1 MWSEEIIKR
10 NSHVRTEYVIY
21 GKQDDVHTFFIF
33 VLNLIKGNELP
44 FTSEKD
50 KKNYKRF
57 IMCLE
62 RGSVN
67 YAAVVDQSGLVT
79 MTLDTENYPEHE
91 VLDNIISVAVGHKL
105 GYFYDSK
112 NVRDGDYRTNDVNH
126 IFFNGGYVW
135 DYMDELYSGLNECEA
150 ISLANSE
157 FNEAFTSVDEANR
170 FARENI
176 GRNVIF
182 RYRTE
187 DDAAGLNENIK
198 GVNCRNPRKTGRR
211 SIDI

>member
-1 MWSEEIIKR
+1 MWNKEIIKR

-21 GKQDDVHTFFIF
+21 GKQEDVHTFYIF
-33 VLNLIKGNELP
+33 VLNLIKGSQLP

-50 KKNYKRF
+50 KENYKRF
-57 IMCLE
+57 IMCLD

-67 YAAVVDQSGLVT
+67 YAVVVDQSGLVT
-79 MTLDTENYPEHE
+79 MVIDTENYPEYK
-91 VLDNIISVAVGHKL
+91 VLDNIISAAVGHKL

-112 NVRDGDYRTNDVNH
+112 NIRDGDYRTNDVNH
-126 IFFNGGYVW
+126 IFFYGGYVW
-135 DYMDELYSGLNECEA
+135 DYMDELYSGLDECEA
-150 ISLANSE
+150 IFLANNE

-182 RYRTE
+182 RYKVEDSTKDCTE
-187 DDAAGLNENIK
+187 
-198 GVNCRNPRKTGRR
+198 TGMCN
-211 SIDI
+211 

>member
-1 MWSEEIIKR
+1 MWNKEIIKR

-21 GKQDDVHTFFIF
+21 GRQEDVHTFYIF
-33 VLNLIKGNELP
+33 VLNLIKGSQLP

-50 KKNYKRF
+50 KENYKRF
-57 IMCLE
+57 IMCLD

-67 YAAVVDQSGLVT
+67 YAVVVNQSGLVT
-79 MTLDTENYPEHE
+79 MALDTENHPEHE
-91 VLDNIISVAVGHKL
+91 VLDNIISAAVGHKL

-112 NVRDGDYRTNDVNH
+112 NIRDGDYRTNDVNH

-135 DYMDELYSGLNECEA
+135 DYMDELYSGFDECEA
-150 ISLANSE
+150 IFLANNE
-157 FNEAFTSVDEANR
+157 FNEAFTSVNEANR

-182 RYRTE
+182 RYKVEDSTKDCTE
-187 DDAAGLNENIK
+187 
-198 GVNCRNPRKTGRR
+198 TGMCN
-211 SIDI
+211 

>member
-1 MWSEEIIKR
+1 MWNKEIIKR

-21 GKQDDVHTFFIF
+21 GGQEDVHTFYIF
-33 VLNLIKGNELP
+33 VLNLIKGSQLP

-50 KKNYKRF
+50 KENYKRF
-57 IMCLE
+57 IMCLD

-67 YAAVVDQSGLVT
+67 YAVVVDQSGLVT
-79 MTLDTENYPEHE
+79 MALDTENYPEHE
-91 VLDNIISVAVGHKL
+91 VLDNIISAAVGHKL

-112 NVRDGDYRTNDVNH
+112 NIRDGDYRTNDVNH

-135 DYMDELYSGLNECEA
+135 DYMDELYSGFDECEA
-150 ISLANSE
+150 IFLANSE

-182 RYRTE
+182 RYKVEDSTKDCTE
-187 DDAAGLNENIK
+187 
-198 GVNCRNPRKTGRR
+198 TGMCN
-211 SIDI
+211 

>member
-1 MWSEEIIKR
+1 MWNKEIIKR

-21 GKQDDVHTFFIF
+21 GRQEDVHTFYIF
-33 VLNLIKGNELP
+33 VLNLIKGSQLP

-50 KKNYKRF
+50 KENYKRF
-57 IMCLE
+57 IMCLD

-67 YAAVVDQSGLVT
+67 YAVVVDQSGLVT
-79 MTLDTENYPEHE
+79 MALDTENYPEHE
-91 VLDNIISVAVGHKL
+91 VLDNIISAAVGHKL

-112 NVRDGDYRTNDVNH
+112 NIRDGDYRTNDVNH
-126 IFFNGGYVW
+126 IFFYGGYVW
-135 DYMDELYSGLNECEA
+135 DYMDELYSGLDECEA
-150 ISLANSE
+150 IFLANNE

-182 RYRTE
+182 RYKVEDSTKDCTE
-187 DDAAGLNENIK
+187 
-198 GVNCRNPRKTGRR
+198 TGMCN
-211 SIDI
+211 

>member
-1 MWSEEIIKR
+1 MWNKEIIKR

-21 GKQDDVHTFFIF
+21 GRQEDVHTFYIF
-33 VLNLIKGNELP
+33 VLNLIKGSQLP

-50 KKNYKRF
+50 KENYKRF
-57 IMCLE
+57 IMCLD

-67 YAAVVDQSGLVT
+67 YAVVVDQSGLVT
-79 MTLDTENYPEHE
+79 MALDTENYPEHE
-91 VLDNIISVAVGHKL
+91 VLDNIISAAVGHKL

-112 NVRDGDYRTNDVNH
+112 NIRDGDYRTNDVNH
-126 IFFNGGYVW
+126 IFFYGGYVW
-135 DYMDELYSGLNECEA
+135 DYMDELYSGLDECEA
-150 ISLANSE
+150 IFLANSE

-182 RYRTE
+182 RYKVEDSTKDCTE
-187 DDAAGLNENIK
+187 
-198 GVNCRNPRKTGRR
+198 TGMYN
-211 SIDI
+211 

>member
-1 MWSEEIIKR
+1 MWNKEIIKR

-21 GKQDDVHTFFIF
+21 GRQEDVHTFYIF
-33 VLNLIKGNELP
+33 VLNLIKGSQLP

-50 KKNYKRF
+50 KENYKRF
-57 IMCLE
+57 IMCLD

-67 YAAVVDQSGLVT
+67 YALVVSQSGLVT
-79 MTLDTENYPEHE
+79 MALDTENYPEHE
-91 VLDNIISVAVGHKL
+91 VLENIISTAVGHKL

-112 NVRDGDYRTNDVNH
+112 NTRDGDYRTNDVNH

-135 DYMDELYSGLNECEA
+135 DYMDELYSGLDECEA
-150 ISLANSE
+150 IFLANSE

-182 RYRTE
+182 RYKVEDSTKDCTE
-187 DDAAGLNENIK
+187 T
-198 GVNCRNPRKTGRR
+198 GVCN
-211 SIDI
+211 